1 MSGEITCDEEG
12 SCKLLIDYNPV
23 IDESLPSDLI
33 MMDVQPTSKPTE
45 KKLRKNIKGSSG
57 HRQVSTNS
65 QSQKRGR
72 KLKQLN
78 HKIKKVKRVKKLVS
92 KKQKGQSKKKTRS
105 ISRHRI
111 LKPKKES
118 KKRDKKWRG

>member
-23 IDESLPSDLI
+23 IDDSLPSDLI
-33 MMDVQPTSKPTE
+33 PMDVIQKSKPTE
-45 KKLRKNIKGSSG
+45 KKLRTTIKGSRG

-78 HKIKKVKRVKKLVS
+78 HMIKKVKRVKKLVS
-92 KKQKGQSKKKTRS
+92 KKNKGQSKKKTLS
-105 ISRHRI
+105 IRRPGI
-111 LKPKKES
+111 LKPKKG
-118 KKRDKKWRG
+118 KQKTR